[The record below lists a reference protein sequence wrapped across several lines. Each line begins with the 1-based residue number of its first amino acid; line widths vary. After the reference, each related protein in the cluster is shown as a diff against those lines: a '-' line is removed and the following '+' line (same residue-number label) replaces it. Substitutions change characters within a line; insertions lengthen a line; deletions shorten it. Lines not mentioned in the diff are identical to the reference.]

1 LGCFERAAIT
11 VKDRNSPA
19 QECFI
24 FVIFA
29 CLTND
34 GGTRHSQEILGTMQ
48 NAQVITLFTSYSHDS
63 PEHEQHVLA
72 LSDRLRKDGIDA
84 NLDQYEQAP
93 PDGWPFW
100 MENQVRD
107 SRFVLVVSSATYLR
121 RVERREEPSK
131 GHGVVWESNIIYNIK
146 YGAFC

>member
-1 LGCFERAAIT
+1 
-11 VKDRNSPA
+11 
-19 QECFI
+19 
-24 FVIFA
+24 
-29 CLTND
+29 
-34 GGTRHSQEILGTMQ
+34 MQ
-48 NAQVITLFTSYSHDS
+48 NAQLITLFTSYSHDS

-121 RVERREEPSK
+121 RLNVGRSRRKDTEWCGNPILFTTLSTEHFVNRPYTGNLSD
-131 GHGVVWESNIIYNIK
+131 
-146 YGAFC
+146 